1 MDGSGIQLGIEI
13 NHLPEN
19 KGLSEAES
27 DKQTLRVSSR
37 MRRCEKES
45 KRFSLVGS
53 MYQTFYPHTLGAGMA
68 HRARMCHIG
77 AIGAWLID
85 RRCQGAGNPG
95 AGEWRDGNW
104 AGGGANKVDGGAK
117 SPEKLWRA

>member
-1 MDGSGIQLGIEI
+1 MPKAANLIIYFISLAFYC
-13 NHLPEN
+13 L
-19 KGLSEAES
+19 
-27 DKQTLRVSSR
+27 
-37 MRRCEKES
+37 CCY
-45 KRFSLVGS
+45 SLVGS

-117 SPEKLWRA
+117 SPEKLWQA